1 MGKKNSIYVIKI
13 HTNRDQTLNIYT
25 KRPASPTCNLYG
37 SLPRRRG
44 EGAARGG
51 GGVRANSL
59 LLRSYRCSRW
69 LSHTKGCWNSS
80 LVRCP
85 ESM

>member
-37 SLPRRRG
+37 SLPRRG

-51 GGVRANSL
+51 GGWGQILCCYVFTVVVAGWVTQKVVGTVL
-59 LLRSYRCSRW
+59 
-69 LSHTKGCWNSS
+69 
-80 LVRCP
+80 
-85 ESM
+85 

>member
-44 EGAARGG
+44 EGAERGG
-51 GGVRANSL
+51 GGEGGGGEGKFFAVTFL
-59 LLRSYRCSRW
+59 PL
-69 LSHTKGCWNSS
+69 
-80 LVRCP
+80 
-85 ESM
+85 

>member
-37 SLPRRRG
+37 SLPRRG

-51 GGVRANSL
+51 GGVGGGKFFAVTFL
-59 LLRSYRCSRW
+59 PL
-69 LSHTKGCWNSS
+69 
-80 LVRCP
+80 
-85 ESM
+85 

>member
-37 SLPRRRG
+37 SLPRRG

-51 GGVRANSL
+51 GGGGGGKFFAVTFL
-59 LLRSYRCSRW
+59 PL
-69 LSHTKGCWNSS
+69 
-80 LVRCP
+80 
-85 ESM
+85 